1 MGFNN
6 NNDVGM
12 SMAVPAAVVVVVS
25 IAGVVED
32 AAEVGV
38 AVWVVG
44 VGGGDGGVDDVGG
57 VAIKLVVVTVAAAA
71 AVDVVAAVV
80 VVVVVCGQLP
90 SPGKQSV
97 PPTHA
102 LPSLFVGTITL

>member
-1 MGFNN
+1 MGFN

-32 AAEVGV
+32 TVEVGV
-38 AVWVVG
+38 AVCVVG

-57 VAIKLVVVTVAAAA
+57 VAIKLVVVIVAAA
-71 AVDVVAAVV
+71 AVDVVAA
-80 VVVVVCGQLP
+80 VVVCGQLP